1 MNCQSDYSWY
11 KLQLIQILKVKQ
23 NIKQGKENSE
33 LQIENYV

>member
-11 KLQLIQILKVKQ
+11 QLQLIQILKVKQ
-23 NIKQGKENSE
+23 NVQQGKENSE